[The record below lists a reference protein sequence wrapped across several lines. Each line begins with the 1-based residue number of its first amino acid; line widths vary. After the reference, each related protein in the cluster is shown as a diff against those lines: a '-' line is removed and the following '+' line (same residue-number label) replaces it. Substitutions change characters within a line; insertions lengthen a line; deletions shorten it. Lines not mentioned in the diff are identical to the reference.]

1 MPDYLETTL
10 DKFTFRVAKDR
21 LYTGQGAWVFWMRPE
36 APNRVR
42 IGLADY
48 LQQRSG
54 DVAFAT
60 VQPVGTK
67 LVAGERLAEIET
79 VKAMVEL
86 PSPVS
91 GTVAEV
97 NSALD
102 KTPEVINQDPYGNG
116 WLAVIETTAWE
127 TERAKLLEP
136 EAYFSAMRVEAL
148 EELKKL

>member
-1 MPDYLETTL
+1 MPEYLETTL

-21 LYTGQGAWVFWMRPE
+21 FYTPQGAWIFWMKPE

-67 LVAGERLAEIET
+67 LIAGERLAEIET
-79 VKAMVEL
+79 IKAMVEL

-97 NSALD
+97 NAALD
-102 KTPEVINQDPYGNG
+102 TTPEVVNQDPYDKG
-116 WLAVIETTAWE
+116 WLAVIETTDWE
-127 TERAKLLEP
+127 ADRAKLLEP
-136 EAYFSAMRVEAL
+136 DAYFSAMQIEAH
-148 EELKKL
+148 EELNKL

>member
-1 MPDYLETTL
+1 MPEYLETTV
-10 DKFTFRVAKDR
+10 DKFRFLVAKDR
-21 LYTGQGAWVFWMRPE
+21 LYTAQGAWVFWMRPE
-36 APNRVR
+36 AANRVR

-67 LVAGERLAEIET
+67 LVAGETLAEIET
-79 VKAMVEL
+79 IKAMLEL

-91 GTVAEV
+91 GTVAEA
-97 NSALD
+97 NPGLD
-102 KTPEVINQDPYGNG
+102 TTPEVINQDPYGNG
-116 WLAVIETTAWE
+116 WLAVIETTAWAA
-127 TERAKLLEP
+127 ERAKLLEP
-136 EAYFSAMRVEAL
+136 HAYFSAMQAEAH

>member
-1 MPDYLETTL
+1 MPEYLETTV
-10 DKFTFRVAKDR
+10 DKFRFRVAKDR
-21 LYTGQGAWVFWMRPE
+21 LYTPQGAWVFWMKPE
-36 APNRVR
+36 SPKRVR

-67 LVAGERLAEIET
+67 LAVGERLAEIET
-79 VKAMVEL
+79 IKAMVEL
-86 PSPVS
+86 PSPV
-91 GTVAEV
+91 GGMVAEV
-97 NSALD
+97 NPALD
-102 KTPEVINQDPYGNG
+102 TTPEVINQDPYGNG
-116 WLAVIETTAWE
+116 WLAVIETTDWE

-136 EAYFSAMRVEAL
+136 DAYFSAMRAEAL

>member
-1 MPDYLETTL
+1 MPEYLETTV

-21 LYTGQGAWVFWMRPE
+21 LYTSQGAWVFWMKPE
-36 APNRVR
+36 TANRVR

-54 DVAFAT
+54 DVAFAS
-60 VQPVGTK
+60 VKPVGTK

-79 VKAMVEL
+79 IKAMVEL

-97 NSALD
+97 NPALD
-102 KTPEVINQDPYGNG
+102 TTPEVINQDPYDNG
-116 WLAVIETTAWE
+116 WLAVIETSAWE
-127 TERAKLLEP
+127 AERAKLLEP
-136 EAYFSAMRVEAL
+136 GAYFSAMQAEAR

>member
-1 MPDYLETTL
+1 MPEYLEATV
-10 DKFTFRVAKDR
+10 DKFTFRVARDR
-21 LYTGQGAWVFWMRPE
+21 LYTPQGTWVFWMKPE

-48 LQQRSG
+48 LQQHSG

-67 LVAGERLAEIET
+67 LLAGERLAEIET
-79 VKAMVEL
+79 IKAMVEL

-97 NSALD
+97 NPALD
-102 KTPEVINQDPYGNG
+102 ATPEVVNQDPYGKG
-116 WLAVIETTAWE
+116 WMAVIETTAWE
-127 TERAKLLEP
+127 VERAKLLEP
-136 EAYFSAMRVEAL
+136 DAYFAAMQSEAQ
-148 EELKKL
+148 EELK

>member
-1 MPDYLETTL
+1 MPEYLEARV

-21 LYTGQGAWVFWMRPE
+21 LYTAKGAWVFWMKPE

-42 IGLADY
+42 VGLADF

-60 VQPVGTK
+60 VRPVGTK
-67 LVAGERLAEIET
+67 VAAGERLAEIET
-79 VKAMVEL
+79 IKTMVEL
-86 PSPVS
+86 ASPVS

-97 NSALD
+97 NAALD
-102 KTPEVINQDPYGNG
+102 TTPEVINQDPYDKG

-127 TERAKLLEP
+127 AERATLLGP
-136 EAYFSAMRVEAL
+136 EAYFSAMEAEAQ

>member
-1 MPDYLETTL
+1 MTEYLETTV
-10 DKFTFRVAKDR
+10 DKFTFRVARDR
-21 LYTGQGAWVFWMRPE
+21 LYTPQGAWVFWMKPE

-60 VQPVGTK
+60 VKPVGTK
-67 LVAGERLAEIET
+67 LAAGEMLAEIET
-79 VKAMVEL
+79 IKAMVEL

-97 NSALD
+97 NPALD
-102 KTPEVINQDPYGNG
+102 TAPEIVNQDPYGNG
-116 WLAVIETTAWE
+116 WLAVLETTAWDA
-127 TERAKLLEP
+127 ERAKLLEP

-148 EELKKL
+148 EELRKL

>member
-1 MPDYLETTL
+1 MPEYLETTV

-21 LYTGQGAWVFWMRPE
+21 LYTPQGAWIFWIKPE
-36 APNRVR
+36 APDRVR

-60 VQPVGTK
+60 VKPVGTK
-67 LVAGERLAEIET
+67 LGVGEMLAEIET
-79 VKAMVEL
+79 IKAMVEL

-97 NSALD
+97 NAALD
-102 KTPEVINQDPYGNG
+102 TTPEVVNQDPYDKG
-116 WLAVIETTAWE
+116 WLAVIEITDWE
-127 TERAKLLEP
+127 AEREKLLEP
-136 EAYFSAMRVEAL
+136 DAYFAAMKLEAQ

>member
-1 MPDYLETTL
+1 MPEYLETTV

-21 LYTGQGAWVFWMRPE
+21 FYTAQGAWVFWMKPE

-42 IGLADY
+42 IGLADF

-67 LVAGERLAEIET
+67 LAAGERLAEIET

-86 PSPVS
+86 LSPVS

-97 NSALD
+97 NAALD
-102 KTPEVINQDPYGNG
+102 ATPEVINQDPYDKG
-116 WLAVIETTAWE
+116 WLAVMETTTWE
-127 TERAKLLEP
+127 TDRAKLLEP
-136 EAYFSAMRVEAL
+136 AAYFSAMQAEAQ
-148 EELKKL
+148 EELKKS

>member
-1 MPDYLETTL
+1 MSEYLESTL

-21 LYTGQGAWVFWMRPE
+21 LYTMQGAWVFWMKSE

-54 DVAFAT
+54 DVTFAT
-60 VQPVGTK
+60 VRPVGTR
-67 LVAGERLAEIET
+67 LGAGETLAEIET
-79 VKAMVEL
+79 IKAMVEL
-86 PSPVS
+86 ASPVS

-97 NSALD
+97 NAALE
-102 KTPEVINQDPYGNG
+102 TSPEVINQDPYDGG

-127 TERAKLLEP
+127 AERAALLEP
-136 EAYFSAMRVEAL
+136 EAYFSAIQAEAQ